1 MAMGIGCSEGEGAS
15 RVQAVAEPIAPTH
28 QLASVPAGLEGQ
40 RYAYFGDL
48 HVHTTYSMDAFQFGT
63 LATPDDAYRYAQG
76 EVIKHPGGFDMQLQ
90 RPLDF
95 YAVTD
100 HGIYLGVVRAGADTS
115 TEISGYPAMQS
126 IHNLNA
132 AENLTLESVPT
143 RNFRAFIGQFTRAI
157 AGSEPLKSE
166 VDRIMRSTW
175 ADEIQA
181 ADRHYQPGKFTTF
194 AAYEFSTTK
203 PDGGSMHRN
212 VVFRDT
218 ESLPAMPFN
227 RLMSLD
233 PEDLWNWMDDLRE
246 DEGVES
252 LAIPHNSNKS
262 NGQMFALT
270 TWAGDPMTLEHNEK
284 RMRNEPLVEIT
295 QVKGTSETHPALS
308 MNDEW
313 AGFEIDP
320 YVAGGGGLRIA
331 KPAGGYV
338 RDAMKQ
344 GLALEAAGQGNPFQ
358 YGFIGSSDTH
368 TGAGS
373 FDESN
378 FFSKIGLL
386 DSTPELRGSV
396 PISDEDLEV
405 LQLTDANE
413 SMFYVAPDGRRYL
426 LRNPSVY
433 GASGL
438 AAVWAEQ
445 NTRESIY
452 DAFRRKETFA
462 TSGPRM
468 RVRFFAGYDLDD
480 AMLNEADGMAR
491 AYAQGVP
498 MGSDLMAKSGGAP
511 GFMVWAAR
519 DSMSAPLQRVQ
530 IIKGWIAE
538 GKPRERVF
546 DVVCSDGLAVDPE
559 THRCPDNGAKVN
571 VSDCAISADRG
582 AGELKTLWQDPE
594 FDEKQKA
601 FYYARVLENPTCRW
615 STWDAIRA
623 GVPPR
628 ENLGVLI
635 QERAW
640 SSPIWLTPPEGK
652 G

>member
-1 MAMGIGCSEGEGAS
+1 
-15 RVQAVAEPIAPTH
+15 
-28 QLASVPAGLEGQ
+28 
-40 RYAYFGDL
+40 
-48 HVHTTYSMDAFQFGT
+48 
-63 LATPDDAYRYAQG
+63 
-76 EVIKHPGGFDMQLQ
+76 
-90 RPLDF
+90 
-95 YAVTD
+95 
-100 HGIYLGVVRAGADTS
+100 
-115 TEISGYPAMQS
+115 
-126 IHNLNA
+126 
-132 AENLTLESVPT
+132 
-143 RNFRAFIGQFTRAI
+143 
-157 AGSEPLKSE
+157 
-166 VDRIMRSTW
+166 
-175 ADEIQA
+175 
-181 ADRHYQPGKFTTF
+181 
-194 AAYEFSTTK
+194 
-203 PDGGSMHRN
+203 
-212 VVFRDT
+212 
-218 ESLPAMPFN
+218 
-227 RLMSLD
+227 
-233 PEDLWNWMDDLRE
+233 
-246 DEGVES
+246 
-252 LAIPHNSNKS
+252 
-262 NGQMFALT
+262 
-270 TWAGDPMTLEHNEK
+270 MTLEHNEK

-623 GVPPR
+623 GVPSR